1 MVPIGPSARGGFVE
15 RTGDNLGVLR
25 EAIARNAGMVLSLP
39 HAGRLRHHKSRFL
52 ADAGDGFWVQS
63 VPDERIV
70 VQQLIATRQPAGVT
84 FRNGE
89 NKVIFAAEIQHL
101 EAHYERSAPVDD
113 PAAGPVEALLM
124 KFPDAVQSVQR
135 RKSFRIPISEL
146 SELQVK
152 VWAISEQAS
161 LRDRPPA
168 SREIDCAARDVSVG
182 GIGLTVRTTGG
193 KAPALTTGDRVRV
206 QLTLRET
213 IAVLEGRVRYPPRVQ
228 KDSSFRAGVQFK
240 TLTDSRE
247 DRVAASMLNK
257 IVSELQREL
266 IRRKKLGF

>member
-1 MVPIGPSARGGFVE
+1 VDG
-15 RTGDNLGVLR
+15 TGDNLGVLR

-39 HAGRLRHHKSRFL
+39 HAGRLRHLKSRFL

-101 EAHYERSAPVDD
+101 EEHYERSAPVDD
-113 PAAGPVEALLM
+113 PSAGPVEALLM

-135 RKSFRIPISEL
+135 RRSFRIPIGDYCD
-146 SELQVK
+146 LQVK
-152 VWAISEQAS
+152 AWAIGEQAS

-168 SREIDCAARDVSVG
+168 AREIDCVARDLSVG
-182 GIGLTVRTTGG
+182 GIGLTVRAAG
-193 KAPALTTGDRVRV
+193 KALSTGDRVRI
-206 QLTLRET
+206 QLTLHDT
-213 IAVLEGRVRYPPRVQ
+213 VALLEGRVRYPPRATT
-228 KDSSFRAGVQFK
+228 DRSFRAGVQFK
-240 TLTDSRE
+240 PLSDGRD
-247 DRVAASMLNK
+247 DRVAGSMLNK
-257 IVSELQREL
+257 IVNELQREL
-266 IRRKKLGF
+266 IRRKKLGI